1 MREIILASHGALA
14 AGMADTAQMIIG
26 DQPGLRVLSL
36 QPGSH
41 PDALKR
47 QIENWLAETSAD
59 EVLILTDL
67 WGGSVNNALLGL
79 TQDPRVHIIAG
90 MNLNLV
96 LSVLLGDHDDV
107 SEKRMAHIMDEAK
120 TGITCRKSIDKQEE
134 EDF

>member
-59 EVLILTDL
+59 EVLIFTDL

-96 LSVLLGDHDDV
+96 LQLCLLTDVIPAALKEARQGMIYGNAVLACPQA
-107 SEKRMAHIMDEAK
+107 EDEL
-120 TGITCRKSIDKQEE
+120 
-134 EDF
+134 F

>member
-26 DQPGLRVLSL
+26 DQPGLRILSL

-96 LSVLLGDHDDV
+96 LQLCLSPEPLAHVIPAVMKMEFTGMIRRNQ
-107 SEKRMAHIMDEAK
+107 KRK
-120 TGITCRKSIDKQEE
+120 EE
-134 EDF
+134 